1 MGRIKTRK
9 VASMS
14 RYRRRLA
21 KRQAEKEKKS
31 AMVELQDLTEALM
44 ELRAW
49 VENQGPGKV
58 RLVNGVYQSVDHTEI
73 QSTKV
78 GEWEFGYQVVP
89 APTLVM
95 PERFRR
101 RIYILLKGEDLSEV
115 PDEIM
120 ADVLSSVAVAMID
133 QGNDK
138 PKTYT
143 WPQKRDVMVIEQYFA
158 PAVIEEQNSLV
169 VPGRTGKVL

>member
-31 AMVELQDLTEALM
+31 AMVELQDLTEALA
-44 ELRAW
+44 ELRSY
-49 VENQGPGKV
+49 VENQGTGKV
-58 RLVNGVYQSVDHTEI
+58 QLVNGVYQQRELTTI
-73 QSTKV
+73 QTTQV

-101 RIYILLKGEDLSEV
+101 RVYIMLKDEDLSEV
-115 PDEIM
+115 PEEIM
-120 ADVLSSVAVAMID
+120 TDVLSSVAVAMID
-133 QGNDK
+133 HGNDK
-138 PKTYT
+138 PITYT
-143 WPQKRDVMVIEQYFA
+143 SPNKRDVMVIEQYFA
-158 PAVIEEQNSLV
+158 PAIIEERNSLV